1 MPDTNFLLT
10 NPISIS
16 TFLLEYKRPSI
27 TNACEMNSDEYIANA
42 WRIAII
48 FTSLPAINKTPGT
61 CYAAREVLQDIK
73 YSVHLLQRSENIN
86 QNCCHFHLFLIYQRV
101 FALLCILKAHLFTR
115 KKKNTLLF
123 ILIEDKWKIFC
134 VHYFFVYVDL
144 RNSKHTIYSVAV
156 IWLYSKIKSQFF
168 L

>member
-16 TFLLEYKRPSI
+16 TFLLEYKRPFI

-48 FTSLPAINKTPGT
+48 FASLPAINKTPGT

-115 KKKNTLLF
+115 KKKYPVIYFNWGQM
-123 ILIEDKWKIFC
+123 EIFC

-144 RNSKHTIYSVAV
+144 RSSKHTIYSVAV